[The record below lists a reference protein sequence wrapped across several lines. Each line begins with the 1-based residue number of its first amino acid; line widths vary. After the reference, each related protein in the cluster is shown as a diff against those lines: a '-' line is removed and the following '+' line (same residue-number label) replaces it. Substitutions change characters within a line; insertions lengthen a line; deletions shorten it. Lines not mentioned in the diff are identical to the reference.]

1 MLTLARSTQQLWRA
15 RSLLRA
21 LAWRELQSRYAGS
34 VAGWLWAFWQPLLA
48 MAAYVLV
55 FDIVFSLRAGGAGG
69 HRLGL
74 YLVVG
79 ALPWMAF
86 ADTLNRGAASLHESA
101 YLLQKSALAPELV
114 VARSVLASAGVYTP
128 LLLLM
133 AICYLPISGLVAPLA
148 WLPLLWL
155 LQWMLTACLA
165 HAAAIVSVAV
175 RDAQQVLSFM
185 TNVGI
190 YLSPVLFPIS
200 LFPESW
206 RWLLMANPMT
216 PFVLAYQSIL
226 LHGQAPSD
234 LAWWGVLGWLAV
246 VAVVLS
252 ILIARSRE
260 SLVDWL

>member
-34 VAGWLWAFWQPLLA
+34 VAGWLWAFWQPVLA

-55 FDIVFSLRAGGAGG
+55 FDVVFALRAGGESG

-101 YLLQKSALAPELV
+101 YLLQKSALAPEMV

-128 LLLLM
+128 LLVLM
-133 AICYLPISGLVAPLA
+133 ALCYVPVSGVVPALG
-148 WLPLLWL
+148 WLPVLWL
-155 LQWMLTACLA
+155 LQWLLTACLA

-190 YLSPVLFPIS
+190 YLSPVLFPIT
-200 LFPESW
+200 LFPEGW
-206 RWLLMANPMT
+206 RWLLLANPMT

-226 LHGQAPSD
+226 LHGQSPSA
-234 LAWWGVLGWLAV
+234 LAWWGMLGWLVLAL
-246 VAVVLS
+246 VVLS
-252 ILIARSRE
+252 SLMARSRE

>member
-1 MLTLARSTQQLWRA
+1 MLWRA
-15 RSLLRA
+15 QSLLRA
-21 LAWRELQSRYAGS
+21 LALRELQTRYAGS
-34 VAGWLWAFWQPLLA
+34 VAGWLWAFWQPLMA

-55 FDIVFSLRAGGAGG
+55 FDLVFGLRTGGEAG

-74 YLVVG
+74 YLIVG

-101 YLLQKSALAPELV
+101 YLLQKSALPPELV
-114 VARSVLASAGVYTP
+114 VARSVLASAGVYAP
-128 LLLLM
+128 LMLLLAM
-133 AICYLPISGLVAPLA
+133 CYLPISGVVPAIA

-155 LQWMLTACLA
+155 LQWVLTACLA
-165 HAAAIVSVAV
+165 HISAILSVAV

-185 TNVGI
+185 TSVGI
-190 YLSPVLFPIS
+190 YLSPVLFPMS

-206 RWLLMANPMT
+206 RWLLLTNPMT

-226 LHGQAPSD
+226 LNGQTPSA
-234 LAWWGVLGWLAV
+234 LAWWGIAGWLTVTAV
-246 VAVVLS
+246 FLS
-252 ILIARSRE
+252 YLIARSRE